1 MFSLNK
7 IKLCSSAGLNSAYS
21 AYFPDLRNLVWEII
35 PFAQKNVSLAEETN
49 AVANI
54 QRGKSRRNLK
64 KKKRKKK
71 KDDKR
76 QKIWDKKQAR
86 KGFPMVN
93 HFCYRQNPKEKEVN
107 NLSQKQ
113 SC

>member
-7 IKLCSSAGLNSAYS
+7 IKLCSSAGLSSAYS
-21 AYFPDLRNLVWEII
+21 ACLPELPNLVWEII
-35 PFAQKNVSLAEETN
+35 TFAQKNVSLAEESD
-49 AVANI
+49 AVANTH
-54 QRGKSRRNLK
+54 RGKSRGNK
-64 KKKRKKK
+64 KKKGKG

-76 QKIWDKKQAR
+76 QKVWDKKQAR

-93 HFCYRQNPKEKEVN
+93 HFCNRQNPKEKEVN